1 MAEEV
6 LTTEESEIMTD
17 IDKTEVKSIGVL
29 LKQCFKFFFLIQLE
43 VEGVTKTRAGEAPIK
58 QSILQVSESMSSR

>member
-17 IDKTEVKSIGVL
+17 IDKTEVNLRQGL
-29 LKQCFKFFFLIQLE
+29 LAIF
-43 VEGVTKTRAGEAPIK
+43 
-58 QSILQVSESMSSR
+58 